1 MSLLSKVPP
10 IGQKRQAEMLKTA
23 TSLTY
28 LETSQGPVQC
38 HFFVP
43 SDFESGQRRPVVIFL
58 HGGFWDVSMPT
69 QFVPQCLHFASR
81 GAIALAVE
89 TRVESIHGTGPM
101 ECIEDLNTLLAWLTE
116 HAENFGID
124 LEKVVIGGASGGA
137 FLALQE
143 VLPKEKMK
151 SKEPE
156 LTPSITPAALLL
168 FSSVLDTTREGL
180 LERFPDKKTAK
191 KLSPLKLIRKGLPPM
206 ILFHGKQ
213 DRVAP
218 YADAQKFARVVK
230 RKRNKVELID
240 FDKAEHSFF
249 NFNVSELYYEL
260 TLKAADRFLVEH
272 GVLLPDELA
281 DI

>member
-28 LETSQGPVQC
+28 LETPQGPVQC

-43 SDFESGQRRPVVIFL
+43 SDFVSGQRRPVVIFL
-58 HGGFWDVSMPT
+58 HGGFWDGSMPT

-151 SKEPE
+151 GKEPE

-180 LERFPDKKTAK
+180 LKRFPDKKTAK

>member
-10 IGQKRQAEMLKTA
+10 IGQKRQAEMLKSA

-28 LETSQGPVQC
+28 LETPQGPVQC

-43 SDFESGQRRPVVIFL
+43 TDFESGQRRPVVLFL
-58 HGGFWDVSMPT
+58 HGGFWDGCMPT

-81 GAIALAVE
+81 GAISIAVE
-89 TRVESIHGTGPM
+89 TRVESIHGSGPM
-101 ECIEDLNTLLAWLTE
+101 EALEDIQTLLVWLTE
-116 HAENFGID
+116 HAENFGLD
-124 LEKVVIGGASGGA
+124 TEKVVIGGASGGA
-137 FLALQE
+137 FLALQQ
-143 VLPKEKMK
+143 VLPKDSAK
-151 SKEPE
+151 SSHISPV
-156 LTPSITPAALLL
+156 ALLL
-168 FSSVLDTTREGL
+168 FSSVLDTTKSELAG
-180 LERFPDKKTAK
+180 RFPDGKTAK
-191 KLSPLKLIRKGLPPM
+191 KLSPLRLIRKGLPPM

-213 DRVAP
+213 DRVTP

-260 TLKAADRFLVEH
+260 TIKAADRFLVDH
-272 GVLLPDELA
+272 GILPEDELA
-281 DI
+281 DL